1 MTYYLDREWLT
12 NACWKHYHQNYW
24 LSVIPGKRG
33 FEQEDASGRS
43 PPRWMGIE
51 KEDHSERVMGLEV
64 SPGVEKN
71 ITLTDQNAQRKGIEK
86 KQKRIRERR
95 NNNNK

>member
-1 MTYYLDREWLT
+1 
-12 NACWKHYHQNYW
+12 
-24 LSVIPGKRG
+24 
-33 FEQEDASGRS
+33 
-43 PPRWMGIE
+43 MGIE